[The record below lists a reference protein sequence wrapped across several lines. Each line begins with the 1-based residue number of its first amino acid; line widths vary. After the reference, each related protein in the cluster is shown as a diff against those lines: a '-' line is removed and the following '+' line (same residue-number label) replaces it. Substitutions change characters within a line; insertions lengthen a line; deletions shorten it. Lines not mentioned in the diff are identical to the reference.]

1 MVARQASSAAAESE
15 KDYKALAGMDLLG
28 FYNEIP
34 VVSRIYLTAAIG
46 ATTACFMDLVSP
58 LTLYYNY
65 DLIMTKGQYWR
76 LISSFLFFGSFSLD
90 FLFHIYLVVRY
101 CRLLEEGSF
110 RGRTADF
117 IFMLFFGAILM
128 LIIAV
133 NFSPFAKIKFLGH
146 PLAFMMVYVWAR
158 GPENINVRMSLL
170 GIFPFT
176 APYLPWVLLLF
187 SLLLG
192 NSIETDLLGIIVGH
206 FYYFF
211 DYVYP
216 QVADVRGWR
225 WRRLIQTP
233 FILHY
238 LCGTEGV
245 VNRGVPRIVEPA
257 NVLGGGAE
265 GGGGGGG
272 GGGGEVGRGG
282 GAPAAAAQADDDDD
296 EWEQI
301 PEHLLHEQ

>member
-1 MVARQASSAAAESE
+1 
-15 KDYKALAGMDLLG
+15 MDVLG

-34 VVSRIYLTAAIG
+34 IVSRVYLTLALG

-65 DLIMTKGQYWR
+65 DLIMNKGQYWR

-90 FLFHIYLVVRY
+90 FLFHMYFVVRY

-117 IFMLFFGAILM
+117 IYMLFFGAVLM
-128 LIIAV
+128 LVIAV
-133 NFSPFAKIKFLGH
+133 NFSLFAKIKFLGH

-158 GPENINVRMSLL
+158 GPENVNVRMSLL
-170 GIFPFT
+170 GIFPFN

-192 NSIETDLLGIIVGH
+192 NSIETDLLGIVVGH

-211 DYVYP
+211 DYVFP

-225 WRRLIQTP
+225 WRRPLQTP
-233 FILHY
+233 FLLHY

-245 VNRGVPRIVEPA
+245 VHRGPRVVEAVPPPLAAAGDAGV
-257 NVLGGGAE
+257 GE

-272 GGGGEVGRGG
+272 GGGGDGGGGG
-282 GAPAAAAQADDDDD
+282 GARNNENDDD

-301 PEHLLHEQ
+301 PEDLLNER